1 MEKVFKK
8 TIQFNIIVLIAMIIS
23 VFNETYEVNKIIE
36 TISSGIFDNDGFVGF
51 LFGILFF
58 VNLIA
63 YFVSLYFVYSF
74 KKFGRKLY
82 TITLTLKQGWYDYTY
97 WVDDPLDP
105 FQMDRTFFNTENLYE
120 VFVYFRP
127 MGGRGDELVSYF
139 KFNYNK
145 LR

>member
-58 VNLIA
+58 VNLVA

-82 TITLTLKQGWYDYTY
+82 TITFIVDLVITLLSGPIVMGPISAFIFMIGLTFNGAILVFLFFT
-97 WVDDPLDP
+97 PL
-105 FQMDRTFFNTENLYE
+105 QK
-120 VFVYFRP
+120 
-127 MGGRGDELVSYF
+127 
-139 KFNYNK
+139 KFN
-145 LR
+145 